1 MSQPHII
8 SMLLRDPGTPADR
21 EAHARLAA
29 ALPDAELE
37 PQRKVEATR

>member
-29 ALPDAELE
+29 ALPTQNSSLNA
-37 PQRKVEATR
+37 K